1 MVGLTAMVLKV
12 NLIPS
17 AAPAKAA
24 AVKPVKLPS
33 PFVATTPVS
42 CRAVAVTPVSV
53 PTTRPAVVV
62 LPVEPAAAVPPK
74 ARARPPEVSAARAST
89 MPLLAASALASKS
102 DRVDVSMPIVP
113 IVAPPLASRAKDET
127 TVLLAE

>member
-1 MVGLTAMVLKV
+1 M
-12 NLIPS
+12 
-17 AAPAKAA
+17 
-24 AVKPVKLPS
+24 KPVKLPS

-74 ARARPPEVSAARAST
+74 ARARPPEVSATRAST

-102 DRVDVSMPIVP
+102 DMFDVSMPIVP

-127 TVLLAE
+127 TVLLDV